1 MKGEAPPKPSDH
13 AERALVAA
21 ILDGQYPPGSVLP
34 GERDLAARL
43 GVTRPPLREAIQRLA
58 RDGWFEVAQGKPT
71 RVNDFWAVGGL
82 NVLGKLV
89 QNESHLPPDFVTQ
102 LLEVRYHLA
111 PAYTRAAVANAAAEV
126 MDFLGPAADLK
137 DEAAAYARYDWLLH
151 HKLTVCSGNPIYT
164 LILNGFKGFY
174 ESVARQYFASP
185 ATRAASSAFY
195 QQLASLAGAG
205 DPEAAEALC
214 RRVMRAS
221 IQAWEN
227 NADTKLLEGE

>member
-1 MKGEAPPKPSDH
+1 
-13 AERALVAA
+13 
-21 ILDGQYPPGSVLP
+21 
-34 GERDLAARL
+34 
-43 GVTRPPLREAIQRLA
+43 
-58 RDGWFEVAQGKPT
+58 
-71 RVNDFWAVGGL
+71 
-82 NVLGKLV
+82 LV
-89 QNESHLPPDFVTQ
+89 QYESHLPPDFVTQ

-111 PAYTRAAVANAAAEV
+111 PAYTRAAVDNAAAEV
-126 MDFLGPAADLK
+126 KEFLGPAAELK
-137 DEAAAYARYDWLLH
+137 DEAAVYARYDWLLH

-195 QQLASLAGAG
+195 QQLASIAAAG

-221 IQAWEN
+221 IQAWES
-227 NADTKLLEGE
+227 NANTVLTEGE